1 MKVIIQMTE
10 KEFDDLMWNR
20 KFKSRKDMAEYLEA
34 KLLGEDA
41 IGSVDAIQI
50 TDDEHY
56 RCSVYVKGDKL
67 LG

>member
-1 MKVIIQMTE
+1 MKVIIQMSE
-10 KEFDDLMWNR
+10 KEFDDLMGNR
-20 KFKSRKDMAEYLEA
+20 KFKSRKEMAEYLEA
-34 KLLGEDA
+34 KLLGEEA

-56 RCSVYVKGDKL
+56 RYSVYVKGDKL

>member
-1 MKVIIQMTE
+1 MKVIIQMTD

-34 KLLGEDA
+34 SLLGEEA

-50 TDDEHY
+50 TDDENY
-56 RCSVYVKGDKL
+56 RYSVYVKGDGR